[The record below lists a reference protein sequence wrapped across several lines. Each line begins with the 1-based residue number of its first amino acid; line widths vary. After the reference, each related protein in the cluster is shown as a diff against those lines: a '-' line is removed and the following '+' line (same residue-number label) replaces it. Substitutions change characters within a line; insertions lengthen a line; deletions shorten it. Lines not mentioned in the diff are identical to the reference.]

1 MSLFIGLLTFI
12 MFTNCLLLLLLIL
25 VQLPKKEAGIGT
37 AFGGGATDA
46 LFGAGSGNVL
56 TKLTKY
62 SSGIFLGLALLLS
75 VLIGR
80 QSSERNRG
88 LQQELLKKAAAPG
101 YVKPSP
107 ADISNATRT
116 TTPPVGTNA
125 PLMLNLTNLT
135 TPTATNPA
143 PAKPAN
149 GAQTLPETPANPPPK

>member
-1 MSLFIGLLTFI
+1 MSLLIGFLTFI
-12 MFTNCLLLLLLIL
+12 LVTNCLFLLLLIL

-62 SSGIFLGLALLLS
+62 SSGIFLGLALVLS
-75 VLIGR
+75 VMIVR
-80 QSSERNRG
+80 QNSYRSRG

-101 YVKPSP
+101 YVKPP
-107 ADISNATRT
+107 APGVGDAATKMN
-116 TTPPVGTNA
+116 PAAGTNA

-135 TPTATNPA
+135 TPAATNAA

-149 GAQTLPETPANPPPK
+149 ETQTLPEAPVNPPPK